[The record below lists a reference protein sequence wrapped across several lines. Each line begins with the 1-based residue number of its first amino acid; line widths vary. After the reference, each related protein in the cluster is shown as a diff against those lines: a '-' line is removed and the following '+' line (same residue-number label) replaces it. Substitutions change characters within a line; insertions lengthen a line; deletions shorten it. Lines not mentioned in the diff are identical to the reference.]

1 MAVQVA
7 MFAMRGSSLTRIL
20 ASAKIR
26 SAGSIY
32 ALIAPFLASTAAIH
46 VERATILTQSTVNA
60 SI

>member
-32 ALIAPFLASTAAIH
+32 ALTAPNLESIAAIR
-46 VERATILTQSTVNA
+46 VERATILTLSIAHA